1 MRSVVTVTGTSP
13 GPLVLL
19 HGLGRTPR
27 SMWRLARHAE
37 RRGYRVHNVG
47 YPSRR
52 APILAHAEHVGRRLA
67 AIATAE
73 GPLDAVTHS
82 LGGIVLRA
90 AVAGGWLPAAA
101 LRRVVM
107 LAPPSTGSEL
117 ADVLARSP
125 LFRLAVGPAGPE
137 LRTGADGVPASLPP
151 VDFAVGVIAGSRHA
165 KLLFGR
171 VFAGANDG
179 KVSVERAAVAGM
191 RDLLV
196 VPRGH
201 TFLMNAPEVVSQL
214 LHFLAHGAFARV
226 GAEDVE
232 PIERVATDRA

>member
-1 MRSVVTVTGTSP
+1 MRSDFTATRTSP

-19 HGLGRTPR
+19 HGLGRTPL
-27 SMWRLARHAE
+27 SMWRLARRAQRH
-37 RRGYRVHNVG
+37 GYRVHNVG

-52 APILAHAEHVGRRLA
+52 APIGSHAEHVGRRLA

-73 GPLDAVTHS
+73 GPFDAVTHS

-90 AVAGGWLPAAA
+90 AVAGGWLPAGA

-107 LAPPSTGSEL
+107 IAPPNAGSEL
-117 ADVLARSP
+117 ADVLARTP

-137 LRTGADGVPASLPP
+137 LRTGADGFPSSLPP
-151 VDFAVGVIAGSRHA
+151 VDFAVGVIAGSRRSR
-165 KLLFGR
+165 LLFGR

-179 KVSVERAAVAGM
+179 KVSVERASVAGM
-191 RDLLV
+191 RDFLV

-214 LHFLAHGAFARV
+214 LHFLAHGAFVRA
-226 GAEDVE
+226 GA
-232 PIERVATDRA
+232 TS